1 MMHGTPGMRLA
12 LGILSP
18 IFLALWVLA
27 IYSEETQPWMRY
39 QDQFNRLYVEQ
50 AKKKLDEAT
59 ARTDEKE
66 VGRWQRLIEE
76 FSAAKPE
83 IQQVYLNDIKVADR
97 CTTCHRGVTNS
108 LFADAPEPFKTHP
121 GKTLNHHDFNVFG
134 CTPCHQGQGEAT
146 TVSAAHGKEESWLK
160 PLLPTVYIE
169 STCANCHEVTH
180 GVEGAEVITRGGDLF
195 MENGCYGCHDA
206 KDYSYRPRFSPPLN
220 GIKSKLR
227 DVQRFTYNWVKEPKK
242 VSPDT
247 AMPNFRLKDE
257 DLGYVVAFLLTLPEG
272 EKLEPVSLD
281 NTEVE
286 DGKRLFQE
294 RGCRGCHAI
303 KTDEHSVTA
312 RVPHLAG
319 IGSKVTKEW
328 LAAWIKDPK
337 KLNPDTAMPTI
348 QLIPAKAAQAKVLPA
363 ADAAADPNA
372 PAAGND
378 AAADQPDQPKTPLSP
393 PLARGEEKGGRSA
406 AADPKLEEQ
415 ARRNLVAYLVSAER
429 EQELPSAPD
438 LKSFDPQKGKELVK
452 KYECFGCHSI
462 KGFEEARPAVPDVTE
477 FARRPVTELDFGNTT
492 EQEVPRTKWDWVR
505 RKLSDPRLYE
515 KKDVQLFMPGYDL
528 TDDQT
533 HALVAY
539 SVSMQ
544 KPNLPSRYMVR
555 RSDATQALRDMSWI
569 ALRLNCRGCHR
580 LKPRE
585 DPYIAKF
592 LERKTLAGPN
602 LQDVGARLQ
611 GQYLYEFLQEP
622 KRVRPWLLMQMPTFN
637 LSEEVTRLL
646 VAGFAADQ
654 HVVNPHT
661 YVAKA
666 AVQDEHFARGVR
678 RFRHFKC
685 MQCHPTSI
693 DQGLPKD
700 VDPDDLSIN
709 LMLTKERCRPEWL
722 RDFMARPKQIAGN
735 DTRMPTVFY
744 TVDGVPK
751 VEKPDKDINDITVYM
766 MGMVE
771 PPELT
776 VAAEEA
782 AIAAETQVEQET
794 DWTKYNE

>member
-1 MMHGTPGMRLA
+1 MMRGNPGMRLA
-12 LGILSP
+12 LGIMGP
-18 IFLALWVLA
+18 IFLALWVVA

-39 QDQFNRLYVEQ
+39 QQQFNRLYVER
-50 AKKKLDEAT
+50 ATNKLDEAKE
-59 ARTDEKE
+59 RQDEKE
-66 VGRWQRLIEE
+66 AARWQRVVDE

-97 CTTCHRGVTNS
+97 CTTCHRGVANS
-108 LFADAPEPFKTHP
+108 LFEDAPEPFKTHP
-121 GKTLNHHDFNVFG
+121 GKSLRHHDFNVFG

-146 TVSAAHGKEESWLK
+146 TAGAAHGKDEQWLK
-160 PLLPTVYIE
+160 PLLPTAYIE
-169 STCANCHEVTH
+169 SACANCHEVTH
-180 GVEGAEVITRGGDLF
+180 GVDGAEVITRGGDLF
-195 MENGCYGCHDA
+195 MESGCYGCHDA
-206 KDYSYRPRFSPPLN
+206 KDYAYRPRYSPPLN

-247 AMPNFRLKDE
+247 AMPNFQLKEE
-257 DLGYVVAFLLTLPEG
+257 DLNLVVAFLLTLPEG
-272 EKLEPVSLD
+272 EKLERVSLD
-281 NTEVE
+281 NADVE
-286 DGKRLFQE
+286 EGKRLFQE

-328 LAAWIKDPK
+328 LAAWIKDPR
-337 KLNPDTAMPTI
+337 KLNPDTAMPTL
-348 QLIPAKAAQAKVLPA
+348 QLVPPKTVQAKALHA

-372 PAAGND
+372 PAA
-378 AAADQPDQPKTPLSP
+378 
-393 PLARGEEKGGRSA
+393 
-406 AADPKLEEQ
+406 DPNLEEQ
-415 ARRNLVAYLVSAER
+415 ARLNLVAYLMSVER
-429 EQELPSAPD
+429 EQELPPAPD

-452 KYECFGCHSI
+452 KYECFGCHVI
-462 KGFEEARPAVPDVTE
+462 KGFEEARPAVPDLTE

-492 EQEVPRTKWDWVR
+492 EVEVPRTKWDWVR
-505 RKLSDPRLYE
+505 RKLSEPRLYE
-515 KKDVQLFMPGYDL
+515 KKDVQLFMPAYAL

-533 HALVAY
+533 RALVAY
-539 SVSMQ
+539 SLSLQ
-544 KPNLPSRYMVR
+544 KPNLPTRYMVR
-555 RSDATQALRDMSWI
+555 RSDATQALRDMNWI
-569 ALRLNCRGCHR
+569 VLRLNCRGCHR
-580 LKPRE
+580 VKAGE

-661 YVAKA
+661 YVAKIA
-666 AVQDEHFARGVR
+666 AQDEHFTRGVR

-693 DQGLPKD
+693 DQGLPRD

-709 LMLTKERCRPEWL
+709 LMLTKERCRAEWL
-722 RDFMARPKQIAGN
+722 KGFMARPKQIAGT

-744 TVDGVPK
+744 TVEGVPK

-766 MGMVE
+766 MGMME

-782 AIAAETQVEQET
+782 AIAAETKVEQET